1 MKIIIVS
8 ILIGLF
14 FFITKRLMEQK
25 TVCLVSV
32 SVSVTC
38 VVSILL
44 IGFVLI
50 FYIKK
55 KIQELTDDIDK
66 MFLDENFLVR
76 FKNELR
82 KQQENIKE

>member
-1 MKIIIVS
+1 
-8 ILIGLF
+8 
-14 FFITKRLMEQK
+14 MEQK

>member
-1 MKIIIVS
+1 
-8 ILIGLF
+8 
-14 FFITKRLMEQK
+14 MEQK

-32 SVSVTC
+32 SVSVTY
-38 VVSILL
+38 VVSILF

-55 KIQELTDDIDK
+55 KTQELTDDIDK
-66 MFLDENFLVR
+66 IFLDENFLVR
-76 FKNELR
+76 FENELR

>member
-1 MKIIIVS
+1 MDCS
-8 ILIGLF
+8 FLLQN
-14 FFITKRLMEQK
+14 RLMEQK

-32 SVSVTC
+32 LVSVTC
-38 VVSILL
+38 VVFILL

-66 MFLDENFLVR
+66 IFLDENFSVR

-82 KQQENIKE
+82 KRQENIEK

>member
-1 MKIIIVS
+1 
-8 ILIGLF
+8 
-14 FFITKRLMEQK
+14 MEQK
-25 TVCLVSV
+25 TVCLLSV

-55 KIQELTDDIDK
+55 KIQELTDDIGK
-66 MFLDENFLVR
+66 IFLDENFLVR
-76 FKNELR
+76 FENVLR
-82 KQQENIKE
+82 KQQESIKE

>member
-1 MKIIIVS
+1 
-8 ILIGLF
+8 
-14 FFITKRLMEQK
+14 MEQK

-38 VVSILL
+38 VVFILL

-66 MFLDENFLVR
+66 IFLDENFSVR

-82 KQQENIKE
+82 KRQENIEK

>member
-1 MKIIIVS
+1 MK
-8 ILIGLF
+8 
-14 FFITKRLMEQK
+14 QK
-25 TVCLVSV
+25 TVCLASV

-38 VVSILL
+38 VVFILL

-55 KIQELTDDIDK
+55 IQELSDDIDK
-66 MFLDENFLVR
+66 TFLDENFLVY

-82 KQQENIKE
+82 KQQENINE